1 MVERNLSPFFP
12 PPFSL
17 LYMHSIQIDIFD
29 KTYELCDQIQFRDY
43 ERASYEEICAEVF
56 PGLTFEKWYQAGYW
70 SDLFNPHVLKDGDK
84 IVSAISVNKMDI
96 RIGSSEPRLYI
107 QLGGVMTSKSYRNQ
121 GLSTTLMDKILTD
134 YEDKCDGFYLVA
146 SEDAKGF
153 YPRFGFK
160 AVDEHQ
166 YYLDIKSDISD
177 NKAFR
182 LNMNTKTDV
191 DLLIEHFKL
200 GNPFSLINIQNLGLL
215 MFYCMKY
222 NKNDVYYIEEE
233 DAIAI
238 AGYENEVIVLYD
250 IFCKPD
256 SSFENILASITR
268 DNTEKI
274 YFGFPLIKTKHCKLT
289 KCKEE
294 DNILFVLD
302 KSESS
307 NLADFLH
314 IPEYS
319 NKLMM
324 PLLMHA

>member
-1 MVERNLSPFFP
+1 
-12 PPFSL
+12 
-17 LYMHSIQIDIFD
+17 MHSTLIDIFD
-29 KTYELCDQIQFRDY
+29 KTYEFCDNIQLRDY
-43 ERASYEEICAEVF
+43 ERASYEELCAEVF
-56 PGLTFEKWYQAGYW
+56 PGLSFEKWFQAGYW

-84 IVSAISVNKMDI
+84 IVSSISVNKMNI
-96 RIGSSEPRLYI
+96 QIGNNQPRLYI

-121 GLSTTLMDKILTD
+121 GLSTALMDKILTD
-134 YEDKCDGFYLVA
+134 YEDKCDGFYLVGH
-146 SEDAKGF
+146 EGVRDF
-153 YPRFGFK
+153 YPRYGFK
-160 AVDEHQ
+160 AVEEYQ
-166 YYLDIKSDISD
+166 YYMDIKSSFCD

-182 LNMNTKTDV
+182 LDMNSKTDV

-233 DAIAI
+233 DAVAVT
-238 AGYENEVIVLYD
+238 GYEKEDMVVYD

-256 SSFENILASITR
+256 CSFENILASIAQ
-268 DNTEKI
+268 DNTERA
-274 YFGFPLIKTKHCKLT
+274 YFGFPLNRTKHCKIS

-302 KSESS
+302 KAESGS
-307 NLADFLH
+307 LAEFLH

-319 NKLMM
+319 NKIMM
-324 PLLMHA
+324 PLLTHS